1 MFFFERIIKKYIDFI
16 VLISTSLF
24 FILIFLS
31 IQNTRVVIDLPCTN
45 ALKGDDDQEK
55 LFSLKLI
62 IKNQLLSKGKGM
74 REAFRK
80 MGGAG
85 DGEIDKYEFKA
96 CMRNNHIG
104 IGNEKIV
111 DKL

>member
-1 MFFFERIIKKYIDFI
+1 M
-16 VLISTSLF
+16 TLF
-24 FILIFLS
+24 FLFLLPYFLYS
-31 IQNTRVVIDLPCTN
+31 FFYLFKTRVVIDLPCTN

>member
-1 MFFFERIIKKYIDFI
+1 M
-16 VLISTSLF
+16 
-24 FILIFLS
+24 
-31 IQNTRVVIDLPCTN
+31 PCTN